1 MQNEKL
7 KKVIEEQGIKMSF
20 LADKMGISR
29 QSLYLKLKG
38 EREFDQG
45 EIMSLKKVLRLSDKE
60 FLTIFFGKAVDNL
73 SSKVEK

>member
-20 LADKMGISR
+20 LAEKMGISR

-38 EREFDQG
+38 DREFDQG
-45 EIMSLKKVLRLSDKE
+45 EILSLKNTLHLSDKE
-60 FLTIFFGKAVDNL
+60 FLTIFFGKTVDNL